1 MTKNQLKAKYT
12 EYLATPSRC
21 VDDVYARPSTAK
33 RRAELN
39 IINYLVDQNG
49 YGYRVMSHNSQMF
62 TVGYII
68 QNDEGK
74 LFVYETA
81 KHRYYLPLDDLK
93 IALMSL

>member
-1 MTKNQLKAKYT
+1 MTKNQLKAKYA

-21 VDDVYARPSTAK
+21 VKDVYVRPSISN
-33 RRAELN
+33 RRAEQD

-49 YGYRVMSHNSQMF
+49 YGYRVMSFNTRFF
-62 TVGYII
+62 TAGYII

-81 KHRYYLPLDDLK
+81 QRRYYLPIDN
-93 IALMSL
+93 

>member
-1 MTKNQLKAKYT
+1 MTKNQLKAKYA

-21 VDDVYARPSTAK
+21 VKDVYARPSANK
-33 RRAELN
+33 IRAEYR
-39 IINYLVDQNG
+39 IIDYLVDQNG
-49 YGYRVMSHNSQMF
+49 YGYRVMSYNTSFF

-81 KHRYYLPLDDLK
+81 QHRYYLPFDN
-93 IALMSL
+93 

>member
-1 MTKNQLKAKYT
+1 MTKNQLKAKYA
-12 EYLATPSRC
+12 EYLHTPSRC
-21 VDDVYARPSTAK
+21 VKDVYARPSISK

-49 YGYRVMSHNSQMF
+49 YGYRVMSYGYQFF

-81 KHRYYLPLDDLK
+81 QHRYYLPIDD
-93 IALMSL
+93 

>member
-1 MTKNQLKAKYT
+1 MTKNQLKAKYS

-21 VDDVYARPSTAK
+21 VKDVYARPSAK
-33 RRAELN
+33 KIRAEYR
-39 IINYLVDQNG
+39 IIDYLVDQNG
-49 YGYRVMSHNSQMF
+49 YGYRVMSYNTSFF

-81 KHRYYLPLDDLK
+81 QHRYYLPIDN
-93 IALMSL
+93 

>member
-1 MTKNQLKAKYT
+1 MTKNQLKAKYA

-21 VDDVYARPSTAK
+21 VKDVHTRPSTAK
-33 RRAELN
+33 RRAEKD

-49 YGYRVMSHNSQMF
+49 YGYRVMSYNTSFF

-74 LFVYETA
+74 VFVYETA
-81 KHRYYLPLDDLK
+81 QNRYYLPLND
-93 IALMSL
+93 

>member
-1 MTKNQLKAKYT
+1 MTKKQLKAKYV

-21 VDDVYARPSTAK
+21 VKDVYARPSANK
-33 RRAELN
+33 IRAEYR
-39 IINYLVDQNG
+39 IIDYLVDQNG
-49 YGYRVMSHNSQMF
+49 YGYRVMSHNAQMF

-81 KHRYYLPLDDLK
+81 QHRYYLPIDN
-93 IALMSL
+93 

>member
-1 MTKNQLKAKYT
+1 MTKNQLKAKYI

-21 VDDVYARPSTAK
+21 VKDVYAKPSINK
-33 RRAELN
+33 RRTEQE

-68 QNDEGK
+68 RNEKGK
-74 LFVYETA
+74 CFVYETA
-81 KHRYYLPLDDLK
+81 YNQYVLPLDD
-93 IALMSL
+93 

>member
-1 MTKNQLKAKYT
+1 MTKNQLKAKYA

-21 VDDVYARPSTAK
+21 VKDVYARPSANK
-33 RRAELN
+33 IRAEYL
-39 IINYLVDQNG
+39 IIYYLVDQNG

-81 KHRYYLPLDDLK
+81 QHRYYLPLDD
-93 IALMSL
+93 